1 MLLYYKNGFHFQGG
15 NMIKPQS
22 TQMDELTGF
31 FNRKAF
37 MEEFQ
42 NFLAKARS
50 QAVELPL
57 SLALFDLDH
66 FKRINDVYGHV
77 AGDNVLIQLA
87 RVIQEAVGEKVICA
101 RYGGDEFAILFVGQ
115 EREQAFLILEQIR
128 AAVVKI
134 TVEANEAH
142 VIEGLTTSAGV
153 ASFPVDGRSEVELL
167 RKADQALYRAKWTG
181 RNQVRLAYEERMV
194 PKTAHFT
201 QTQLE
206 RLANLAESHGVSEA
220 DMLRE
225 AMDDLLTKYGVNDVE
240 S

>member
-1 MLLYYKNGFHFQGG
+1 
-15 NMIKPQS
+15 MIKPQS
-22 TQMDELTGF
+22 NQIDELTGF

-42 NFLAKARS
+42 GQLAKARS
-50 QAVELPL
+50 QSVELPL
-57 SLALFDLDH
+57 SLALLDLDH
-66 FKRINDVYGHV
+66 FKRINDDFGHE
-77 AGDNVLIQLA
+77 AGDNVLIELA
-87 RVIQEAVGEKVICA
+87 RVIQEEVREAVICS
-101 RYGGDEFAILFVGQ
+101 RYGGDEFAILFVGL

-128 AAVVKI
+128 VAVAQTSIQV
-134 TVEANEAH
+134 NDAH
-142 VIEGLTTSAGV
+142 VIDGLSISAGV

-167 RKADQALYRAKWTG
+167 RKADQALYRAKWAG

-206 RLANLAESHGVSEA
+206 RLAKLAESHGVSEA

>member
-1 MLLYYKNGFHFQGG
+1 
-15 NMIKPQS
+15 MIKPQS
-22 TQMDELTGF
+22 TQMDELTRF
-31 FNRKAF
+31 FTRKDF
-37 MEEFQ
+37 MEEFHSR
-42 NFLAKARS
+42 LAKARS
-50 QAVELPL
+50 QAVEQPL

-77 AGDNVLIQLA
+77 AGDNVLVELA
-87 RVIQEAVGEKVICA
+87 HIIQEAIGENVICA

-128 AAVVKI
+128 SAVVKM
-134 TVEANEAH
+134 TVKTDDSH
-142 VIEGLTTSAGV
+142 IIEGLTTSAGV

-167 RKADQALYRAKWTG
+167 RKADQALYRAKLAG
-181 RNQVRLAYEERMV
+181 RNQVRLSYEERMV

-206 RLANLAESHGVSEA
+206 RLTKLAESHGVSEA

-225 AMDDLLTKYGVNDVE
+225 AMDDLLTKYGVNDIE

>member
-1 MLLYYKNGFHFQGG
+1 
-15 NMIKPQS
+15 
-22 TQMDELTGF
+22 MDELTGF

-37 MEEFQ
+37 MEEFHSQ
-42 NFLAKARS
+42 LAKARS

-66 FKRINDVYGHV
+66 FKQINDVYGHV
-77 AGDNVLIQLA
+77 AGDHVLIELA
-87 RVIQEAVGEKVICA
+87 RLIQDIAGDNVICA

-115 EREQAFLILEQIR
+115 EREQAFLTLEQIR
-128 AAVVKI
+128 AAVIKLKI
-134 TVEANEAH
+134 KVDEEH

-167 RKADQALYRAKWTG
+167 RKADQALYRAKWAG
-181 RNQVRLAYEERMV
+181 RNQVRLSYEERMV

-206 RLANLAESHGVSEA
+206 RLAKLAESHGVSEA

-225 AMDDLLTKYGVNDVE
+225 AMDDLLTKYGVNDIE